1 MSRRNNIW
9 YSLDWYTVALYLV
22 LVFCGWISIYAASFD
37 FDAASTIFSFD
48 TRSGKQ
54 LLWILLSLVI
64 GFFILMTEPRT
75 FVSLSYPL
83 YIVFIVLLIVTIFV
97 APDIKGSHSWIVL
110 GPVHLQPAE
119 FAKYGTALALAKM
132 LDDYD
137 FDLKKPGCFFKA
149 CALILLPVVFI
160 LMQQETGSALV
171 YLALICILYRE
182 GMSSLFLFAALCAI
196 VYFVLAVKFASVEW
210 LATPVGEWLVLTLI
224 LWVLA
229 YMVSAYLR
237 NSRFFYISLLATLV
251 FEGIGLIVS
260 YYFHEFNL
268 LYIAW
273 PLLVIAVLTA
283 AGLYF
288 KTLER
293 RLWIAVVFALLSC
306 FFLESVEY
314 AFTRVLEPHQRTR
327 IEVALGITEDP
338 MGVGYNVNQSKIA
351 IGSGGFAG
359 KGFLNGTQT
368 KLRYVPEQ
376 DTDFIF
382 CTIGE
387 EQGFVGTVGILLL
400 FGLLLVRIIQL
411 AERQR
416 SVFGRVYGYC
426 VAAII
431 FFHLAVNIGMVI
443 GVLPVIGIPLPFFSY
458 GGSSLWGFTILLF
471 TLLCIDASRND
482 TL

>member
-83 YIVFIVLLIVTIFV
+83 YIVFIVLLIITIFV

-132 LDDYD
+132 LDNYD
-137 FDLKKPGCFFKA
+137 FDLKKPNCFFKA

-229 YMVSAYLR
+229 YMVPWEDYRKVFYANPRTSGCREIMAIDMPWILNIFGPVKDYKVMKSRNTALDIEFDDNFYIMMEHENGNKGVFVCDVVTPKTERSFEVYGENFFMSWDGSATGIKEWEASKDPSVNPNKVPLKDVDIYGNSAVNLGDYAAFVVENAYL
-237 NSRFFYISLLATLV
+237 NEIKAFFAYVKEGKKPVYT
-251 FEGIGLIVS
+251 FEDD
-260 YYFHEFNL
+260 
-268 LYIAW
+268 
-273 PLLVIAVLTA
+273 
-283 AGLYF
+283 
-288 KTLER
+288 K
-293 RLWIAVVFALLSC
+293 
-306 FFLESVEY
+306 
-314 AFTRVLEPHQRTR
+314 
-327 IEVALGITEDP
+327 
-338 MGVGYNVNQSKIA
+338 
-351 IGSGGFAG
+351 
-359 KGFLNGTQT
+359 
-368 KLRYVPEQ
+368 
-376 DTDFIF
+376 
-382 CTIGE
+382 
-387 EQGFVGTVGILLL
+387 ILLEM
-400 FGLLLVRIIQL
+400 I
-411 AERQR
+411 
-416 SVFGRVYGYC
+416 
-426 VAAII
+426 
-431 FFHLAVNIGMVI
+431 
-443 GVLPVIGIPLPFFSY
+443 
-458 GGSSLWGFTILLF
+458 
-471 TLLCIDASRND
+471 ND
-482 TL
+482 IESK